1 MTASGLVCGAEFMSS
16 VSTDTM
22 GRAFRAVAL
31 ATVAASGAQAFSP
44 AQAFSG
50 LGRPGLRQA
59 TSARPTLGLRMS
71 ENDVDYKP
79 IIPTPEN
86 SMAPDYAKEP
96 TQFERQGL
104 VDSNA
109 PTPKTYGGQTV
120 DGGFGGLTRREVYG
134 TAGAAGAG
142 VVGVLWALTRNPGYD
157 RKSDARSA
165 GKVTINSKAVAAP
178 KIQEAIA
185 DLKEVRGSLDS
196 LFATFKKDKNAKL
209 SEGVSEFE
217 ITEIRDSLNAITFA
231 AFDEDTQILTDRLS
245 RNIIQVCS
253 CSGKPISPPLRVIT
267 GRVVTGLLQRRR
279 ERARTR
285 VAPVGSNR
293 HTGTDAHVRQL
304 TARDCTTVGGTDNL
318 GQNRIW

>member
-1 MTASGLVCGAEFMSS
+1 MGR
-16 VSTDTM
+16 TDTM

-44 AQAFSG
+44 AQAFFG

-59 TSARPTLGLRMS
+59 TSARPTLCLRMS

-109 PTPKTYGGQTV
+109 PTPKTY
-120 DGGFGGLTRREVYG
+120 GGLTRREVYG

-245 RNIIQVCS
+245 RNIIQDLVELETAVKLKD
-253 CSGKPISPPLRVIT
+253 GVDRSPK
-267 GRVVTGLLQRRR
+267 
-279 ERARTR
+279 R
-285 VAPVGSNR
+285 VASTQKR
-293 HTGTDAHVRQL
+293 FTSAI
-304 TARDCTTVGGTDNL
+304 DNL
-318 GQNRIW
+318 DKFLAYFK

>member
-1 MTASGLVCGAEFMSS
+1 MSS

-50 LGRPGLRQA
+50 LGRSGLRQA

-71 ENDVDYKP
+71 ENDVEYKP

-142 VVGVLWALTRNPGYD
+142 VGVVGISSPQARRVS
-157 RKSDARSA
+157 RKKNRMAA
-165 GKVTINSKAVAAP
+165 G
-178 KIQEAIA
+178 
-185 DLKEVRGSLDS
+185 
-196 LFATFKKDKNAKL
+196 
-209 SEGVSEFE
+209 
-217 ITEIRDSLNAITFA
+217 
-231 AFDEDTQILTDRLS
+231 
-245 RNIIQVCS
+245 
-253 CSGKPISPPLRVIT
+253 
-267 GRVVTGLLQRRR
+267 
-279 ERARTR
+279 
-285 VAPVGSNR
+285 
-293 HTGTDAHVRQL
+293 
-304 TARDCTTVGGTDNL
+304 
-318 GQNRIW
+318 